1 MEDSTNQDQQMTIT
15 EEQKSVASTSQ
26 DRLVKI
32 KQIDGSVVDI
42 KVDPNVRRK
51 CNSNFNE
58 VIFALVIE
66 ID

>member
-15 EEQKSVASTSQ
+15 EEQNSVASSSQ

-42 KVDPNVRRK
+42 KVDPNVRREFWFYNLWSHYGSYY
-51 CNSNFNE
+51 C
-58 VIFALVIE
+58 
-66 ID
+66 

>member
-42 KVDPNVRRK
+42 KVDPNVRRECYSK
-51 CNSNFNE
+51 INE
-58 VIFALVIE
+58 VTFALVIA
-66 ID
+66 IN